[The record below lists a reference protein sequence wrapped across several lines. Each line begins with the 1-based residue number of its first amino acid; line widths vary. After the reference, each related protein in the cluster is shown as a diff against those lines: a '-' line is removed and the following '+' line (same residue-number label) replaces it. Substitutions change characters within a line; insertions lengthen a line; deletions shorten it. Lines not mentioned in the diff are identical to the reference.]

1 MLIRPWKIVCQLK
14 FWFNN
19 FIIFGNW
26 ISSFHVHYLWAE
38 LMWDFKLYDWENAFL
53 HDSHL
58 WSFWPLW
65 TEWMCFFK
73 SPARE
78 NKLPHESHLWSFWPL
93 WTALLC
99 LFKYP
104 ARENDISHE
113 SQLWNFLFSW
123 AIFTCELNWLWSLKF
138 FGKYYIDI
146 LSSNYEQYWNAVLSH
161 YCSWILCHKFH
172 ISGGFAAVVLIHINQ
187 PWLLTIH

>member
-1 MLIRPWKIVCQLK
+1 MASISWKRTFPPIISYFHTNMLIRPWKIVCQLK

-73 SPARE
+73 SPAI
-78 NKLPHESHLWSFWPL
+78 NFHMSHI
-93 WTALLC
+93 C
-99 LFKYP
+99 
-104 ARENDISHE
+104 
-113 SQLWNFLFSW
+113 
-123 AIFTCELNWLWSLKF
+123 
-138 FGKYYIDI
+138 
-146 LSSNYEQYWNAVLSH
+146 
-161 YCSWILCHKFH
+161 
-172 ISGGFAAVVLIHINQ
+172 VVLGHMNWINVYFQ
-187 PWLLTIH
+187 VSNLRKCLSTWVTFVIFLIIMNWINVSLQVSWLSKWLSTCVTFVLF